1 MLKSFSSPV
10 FAVCAVQTTTTVIVP
25 VAEAPHI
32 LIIKHQLLLL
42 TNPSTKAPRSALGTL
57 WLLFFTLMQ
66 GLVKARVDKKPGR
79 SLMLCLCRA
88 SSGEQKLRPTAESW
102 LQVNCDQHKRNKT
115 GIVWLNSCTSL
126 HLTYEAGGYRWRAGI

>member
-1 MLKSFSSPV
+1 MLKSFSSP
-10 FAVCAVQTTTTVIVP
+10 FLLLSAQSSLQRQSLCQWLK
-25 VAEAPHI
+25 PHI

-57 WLLFFTLMQ
+57 WPLSFTLMQ

-88 SSGEQKLRPTAESW
+88 SSGEQKLGPTAESG

-126 HLTYEAGGYRWRAGI
+126 HLTYEAGG